1 MSKEIREE
9 ILRLHQEF
17 MKWYNGQTLSSKKE
31 FNTKIGEYLE
41 KEWYIVFPDGSE
53 MDKNTFCKMVYKDHN
68 ESKDFAIQIKGIRIK
83 ELSTGTFL
91 ARYEEWQFEHKK
103 IQKKI
108 RTASIL
114 RKEKKSKRIVWV
126 HIHESPIKIT

>member
-41 KEWYIVFPDGSE
+41 KE
-53 MDKNTFCKMVYKDHN
+53 
-68 ESKDFAIQIKGIRIK
+68 
-83 ELSTGTFL
+83 
-91 ARYEEWQFEHKK
+91 
-103 IQKKI
+103 
-108 RTASIL
+108 
-114 RKEKKSKRIVWV
+114 
-126 HIHESPIKIT
+126 